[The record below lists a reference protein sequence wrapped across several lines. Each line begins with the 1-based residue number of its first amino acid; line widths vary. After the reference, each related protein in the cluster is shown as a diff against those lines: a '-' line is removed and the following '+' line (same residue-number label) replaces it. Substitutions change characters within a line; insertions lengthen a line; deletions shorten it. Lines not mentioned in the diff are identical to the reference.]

1 MALINIEYGSLAS
14 SEIMNKNFI
23 YLDDKIAESSE
34 SIMTSISSIL
44 SNIATINTRL
54 NDISENMTNSIQNL
68 SSTMEEYKT
77 QTKLLVNKSSMAPD
91 WINCSEITI
100 ESGKD
105 YEITSNGYILF
116 LAKSSNINTILI
128 NEKTIEFKLK
138 NHSETY
144 GPLCSLPVFEGDIIS
159 TTSQFNKIYFLPS
172 KEVVLEEF

>member
-1 MALINIEYGSLAS
+1 MALVNIEYGSLAS

-54 NDISENMTNSIQNL
+54 NDISENMTDSIQNL
-68 SSTMEEYKT
+68 SSTMEEYKAK
-77 QTKLLVNKSSMAPD
+77 TKLLVNKSSMVPD

-105 YEITSNGYILF
+105 YKIDSNGYIL
-116 LAKSSNINTILI
+116 LLPKSSNVNTILI
-128 NEKTIEFKLK
+128 NEKSIEFKLK
-138 NHSETY
+138 NYSETY
-144 GPLCSLPVFEGDIIS
+144 GPLLSLPVIEGDVIS